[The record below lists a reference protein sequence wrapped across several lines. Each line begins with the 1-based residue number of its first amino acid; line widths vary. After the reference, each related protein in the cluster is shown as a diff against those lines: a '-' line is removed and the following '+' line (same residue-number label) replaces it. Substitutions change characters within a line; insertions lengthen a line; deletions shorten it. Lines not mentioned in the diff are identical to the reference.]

1 MSSNSQTQKKSIL
14 RPVKD
19 LLEEETEEA
28 AGIPSEGIVTIH
40 PTEETGKA
48 LMDTR
53 SQEALKK
60 MTSAINV
67 IRRGIGQTN
76 ALRGIT
82 MKALD
87 ENSDIDPE
95 VIMEET
101 EKSRPGEG
109 MTTTEIQDSETDID
123 VAEVEAGLDL
133 GAMKNEGIRIEI
145 GHQDI
150 MNMEEI
156 QGMKETSEGT
166 ETAEVRL
173 IETKEG
179 TAEAEVTTKKEEA
192 KIKAEAEDMMT
203 EEAKIIQKK
212 I

>member
-1 MSSNSQTQKKSIL
+1 MRK
-14 RPVKD
+14 
-19 LLEEETEEA
+19 
-28 AGIPSEGIVTIH
+28 
-40 PTEETGKA
+40 
-48 LMDTR
+48 
-53 SQEALKK
+53 
-60 MTSAINV
+60 
-67 IRRGIGQTN
+67 
-76 ALRGIT
+76 
-82 MKALD
+82 
-87 ENSDIDPE
+87 
-95 VIMEET
+95 
-101 EKSRPGEG
+101 
-109 MTTTEIQDSETDID
+109 
-123 VAEVEAGLDL
+123 
-133 GAMKNEGIRIEI
+133 EGIRIEI